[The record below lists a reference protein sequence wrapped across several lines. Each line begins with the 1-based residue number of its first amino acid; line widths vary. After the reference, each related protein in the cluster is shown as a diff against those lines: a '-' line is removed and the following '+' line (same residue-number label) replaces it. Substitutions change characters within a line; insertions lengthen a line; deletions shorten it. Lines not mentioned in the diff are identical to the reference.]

1 MLASSDP
8 NLLSA
13 MSFKFNWNFFNV
25 EELKEHSKVA
35 ITKSIAES
43 KRPDIMADP
52 LEVTDIDFG
61 TRPPKLAFDSIKQ
74 VEVGRAHIVFRIKYD
89 GDATITLKTRLH
101 ANPLREMFISN
112 QWPAFVQPTLVGARN
127 PLEIPFELKLKSIHL
142 DGYMDV
148 VYTKNGLTVLFSDDL
163 VTHVETESSL
173 DGVPGVNKMI
183 TSMLSKVLAEAFE
196 EDVPEMVW
204 KVTNPTKLSPDPTLG
219 PRRWRQHLI
228 QKTMFRQLGL
238 GSAHIDDITPFN
250 TLSLS
255 AHIPGAIL
263 NTRQRPGVPIPSH
276 GTKEDGIDM
285 ADLLADDTASEY
297 SFTSTTSTGEHKR
310 PRRRKISLRKV
321 SQKLASETP
330 TESPASNSVT
340 SSPAKSNSVLQS
352 LSPSTPPMS
361 PEHALVEEYDDASEY
376 SPQVVRLGPRRHS
389 SPGLRHRH
397 RKLRTASLQPQAKP
411 QIRRHTNLE
420 PAFE

>member
-1 MLASSDP
+1 
-8 NLLSA
+8 

-43 KRPDIMADP
+43 KRPAIMADP

-61 TRPPKLAFDSIKQ
+61 TSPPKLAFDSIKQ
-74 VEVGRAHIVFRIKYD
+74 VEEGRAHIVFRIKYD

-101 ANPLREMFISN
+101 ANPLRELFISN
-112 QWPAFVQPTLVGARN
+112 QWPLFVQPTLVGATN

-148 VYTKNGLTVLFSDDL
+148 VYTKKGLTVLFSDNM

-183 TSMLSKVLAEAFE
+183 TTMLTKVLAEAFE

-204 KVTNPTKLSPDPTLG
+204 KVSNPDKQSPDPTLG

-238 GSAHIDDITPFN
+238 GSAHIPDITPFN
-250 TLSLS
+250 TLSLD

-263 NTRQRPGVPIPSH
+263 NTRQRPSVPKTPN
-276 GTKEDGIDM
+276 GTDGDGIDM
-285 ADLLADDTASEY
+285 ADLLADDTASEF
-297 SFTSTTSTGEHKR
+297 SFTSTTSTSETKR

-321 SQKLASETP
+321 SEKLASVTP
-330 TESPASNSVT
+330 AGSPTST
-340 SSPAKSNSVLQS
+340 SSASSPSKPKPELQPPD
-352 LSPSTPPMS
+352 PSTPPLS
-361 PEHALVEEYDDASEY
+361 PEHALLEEHDDSAGY
-376 SPQVVRLGPRRHS
+376 SPHVVRLGPRRHS
-389 SPGLRHRH
+389 SPSLRYHH
-397 RKLRTASLQPQAKP
+397 RKLRTTSLQPLSKP
-411 QIRRHTNLE
+411 HFRRQTNLE